1 MFGHISVHI
10 TGMNRVDD
18 KIRARILVEMAL
30 LNARQRA
37 KTYFRDPVSA
47 EGEGS
52 KGFFKPLLIES
63 FGTVSLNKYLIL
75 IINEFQ

>member
-30 LNARQRA
+30 LYARQR
-37 KTYFRDPVSA
+37 T
-47 EGEGS
+47 
-52 KGFFKPLLIES
+52 
-63 FGTVSLNKYLIL
+63 
-75 IINEFQ
+75 